1 MTFSNHLKSR
11 LSLIAVLALV
21 FVTTPALAQFSASF
35 MKPEE
40 TEKIAD
46 GLYAFRQGAY
56 RSIFLVTDDGVIV
69 TDPVNVKFAA
79 AYRKEIAKITDKPV
93 KYVVYSQ
100 SIWDRIKGGQIFKDE
115 GAQFIAQEGCLENL
129 KETPHPDVVMPDI
142 TFSDTYK
149 VELGGKSLDLYY
161 VGAGYDTCQ
170 AIIVPQPAN
179 MIFINNS
186 VNPPRAM
193 FPWNPTIPNLKLHN
207 LIPYFHGIEELAA
220 REGIDTII
228 GGFIAFGVKDGKP
241 FLEPATG
248 SIEAVTEQRIFWEK
262 LFAAVKAEHEAGTP
276 PKEIVNKINLE
287 EFSGYPLY
295 SKRNM
300 GILIRRVA
308 SLYNI
313 GR

>member
-1 MTFSNHLKSR
+1 MTFSNLFKSR
-11 LSLIAVLALV
+11 VGLVAALILLCISS
-21 FVTTPALAQFSASF
+21 PASAQFSASF

-40 TEKIAD
+40 TEKLAD

-56 RSIFLVTDDGVIV
+56 RSIFLVTDEGVIV
-69 TDPVNVKFAA
+69 TDPVNTKFAE
-79 AYRKEIAKITDKPV
+79 AYRREIAKITDKPV

-115 GAQFIAQEGCLENL
+115 GAEFIAQEGCLENL
-129 KETPHPDVVMPDI
+129 KETPHPDVIMPDI

-149 VELGGKSLDLYY
+149 VELGGKSLDLYH
-161 VGAGYDTCQ
+161 VGPGYDTCQ
-170 AIIVPQPAN
+170 ALMVPRPAN
-179 MIFINNS
+179 MMFINNS

-193 FPWNPTIPNLKLHN
+193 IPWNPTIPNLKLYN
-207 LIPYFHGIEELAA
+207 LIPYFYAIEELAK

-248 SIEAVTEQRIFWEK
+248 SMSAVTEQRIFWEK
-262 LFAAVKAEHEAGTP
+262 LFAAVKAELEAGTP
-276 PKEIVNKINLE
+276 PKEIVNKIDLE

-295 SKRNM
+295 SKKNM

-308 SLYNI
+308 SLYII